1 MAFTRFTKNVLNVSA
16 LPDRV
21 QNQANALKATF
32 DQAGVDIKTAL
43 NALIVELEASTSA
56 DNIGA
61 DVQSVATKTVQA
73 ILNAFEEAIANRYT
87 KTESETLVSEET
99 NDLVADIDVNLG
111 NGVITVTK
119 KDGTQITFDTAIEKV
134 PSKFEI
140 IESGNT
146 YYLRITNLDGTT
158 TQADVTSLMNIYHF
172 TNSDTITFDVT
183 GEGNQ
188 KTVTANVKANSIGLD
203 KLELDVVSTLEGYMT
218 SAKNSATAAQTSET
232 NARTSEL
239 NALEAKNSALNSA
252 ATATTSAQTASNA
265 SKTAQEL
272 AQTVTTTAQQA
283 KQEITTTANNAKSS
297 VTTAANSATSEITSA
312 VNSAKTELNA
322 TATQAKSETNSNAV
336 LAKSYA
342 VGGTGSRAG
351 EDVDNAKY
359 YSEQAKATVS
369 GDYVTR
375 PEFQEGIK
383 NFATEAYVDEALEN
397 FDGGITEI
405 PIATAD
411 TLGGIKVGEGLEI
424 TEDGTLSTDSGFVS
438 YDDYYKEV
446 ELLSS
451 PIVYSITN
459 GRGWNNINA
468 NIDFVESVDNFD
480 ELSFVIELGNDN
492 GYYHVRHH
500 SIKVSYIIYNNS
512 ETTVYNGSHRQIP
525 FGIQNIICNLAGWF
539 KTGNRFWAVN
549 IGTYN
554 IVDSGVAFPKVRLRS
569 VKGIKYDI
577 TILDGTVAVDNAPI
591 AGSTNVVTSGGVK
604 SYVDTQVATKVDA
617 TYVNNAV
624 SSKVDATYV
633 TNAISGK
640 ADTTYVNNQIS
651 AVNTTL
657 NSKADTS
664 TVNSALAGKAD
675 TSTVNTALAGKA
687 DTSHTQG
694 AATITAGTFA
704 GQVNANATATA
715 TLGTAQVR
723 NISAGTADLTAG
735 TSALATGEIYFVYE

>member
-1 MAFTRFTKNVLNVSA
+1 MAFTRFTKSVLNVSA

-21 QNQANALKATF
+21 QNQASTLKATF

-73 ILNAFEEAIANRYT
+73 VLTAFEESIANRYT

-119 KDGTQITFDTAIEKV
+119 KDGSQITFDTAIEKV

-140 IESGNT
+140 IESGST

-172 TNSDTITFDVT
+172 NNSNTIAFEVA

-188 KTVTANVKANSIGLD
+188 KTVTANIRDNSIGLD
-203 KLELDVVSTLEGYMT
+203 KLELNIVSTLEGYMT
-218 SAKNSATAAQTSET
+218 SAKDSATAAKTSET

-239 NALEAKNSALNSA
+239 SALEAKNSALNSA
-252 ATATTSAQTASNA
+252 ASATTSAQIASSSA
-265 SKTAQEL
+265 KTAQEL

-297 VTTAANSATSEITSA
+297 VSTTANTATSEITTA
-312 VNSAKTELNA
+312 VNTAKTELNT
-322 TATQAKSETNSNAV
+322 TATQAKAETNSNAV

-359 YSEQAKATVS
+359 YSEQAKATVT

-383 NFATEAYVDEALEN
+383 DFATEAYVDEAVAN
-397 FDGGITEI
+397 ASGGITEI
-405 PIATAD
+405 PVATAD
-411 TLGGIKVGEGLEI
+411 ALGGIKVGEGLEI
-424 TEDGTLSTDSGFVS
+424 TEDGVLSVEGGMHSNIGYT
-438 YDDYYKEV
+438 EV
-446 ELLSS
+446 ELLGTSATAKGTFALSDSVFNYDEIQVEVFIMSATTPAKAMHKEVARILPSQIKDNEENEFTLSHYTANNSNYSVAFGFTADGSS
-451 PIVYSITN
+451 LFVDAVTKGSNWSSRTAGVSRVI
-459 GRGWNNINA
+459 GINYDIKVLEGA
-468 NIDFVESVDNFD
+468 INVDN
-480 ELSFVIELGNDN
+480 
-492 GYYHVRHH
+492 
-500 SIKVSYIIYNNS
+500 
-512 ETTVYNGSHRQIP
+512 TPT
-525 FGIQNIICNLAGWF
+525 
-539 KTGNRFWAVN
+539 
-549 IGTYN
+549 
-554 IVDSGVAFPKVRLRS
+554 
-569 VKGIKYDI
+569 
-577 TILDGTVAVDNAPI
+577 
-591 AGSTNVVTSGGVK
+591 AGSENVVTSGGIK
-604 SYVDTQVATKVDA
+604 TYVDTQVATKVDA

-640 ADTTYVNNQIS
+640 ADTSYVNSQIS

-657 NSKADTS
+657 NS
-664 TVNSALAGKAD
+664 KAD

-704 GQVNANATATA
+704 GQVNANTTATA

-723 NISAGTADLTAG
+723 NISAGTTDLTAG
-735 TSALATGEIYFVYE
+735 TSTLATGDIYFVYE